1 MDKSDEM
8 CITKEEYVTM
18 LTDIQSVKQCIE
30 KEVMPALTRMDK
42 RDAAVHFVVTGNG
55 EPQKGLVFR
64 VSNLEKELAQLKLEK
79 KETKQKAWNLVSP
92 LLSKILEWASIGFII
107 WLVGQYL

>member
-18 LTDIQSVKQCIE
+18 LTDIQSIKQCIE
-30 KEVMPALTRMDK
+30 KEVMPDLKRMDT
-42 RDAAVHFVVTGNG
+42 RDAEMHHMITGNG
-55 EPQKGLVFR
+55 EPQKGLAFR
-64 VSNLEKELAQLKLEK
+64 VSNLEKEIAQLKLEK

-92 LLSKILEWASIGFII
+92 ILTKIIEWSTIGFII